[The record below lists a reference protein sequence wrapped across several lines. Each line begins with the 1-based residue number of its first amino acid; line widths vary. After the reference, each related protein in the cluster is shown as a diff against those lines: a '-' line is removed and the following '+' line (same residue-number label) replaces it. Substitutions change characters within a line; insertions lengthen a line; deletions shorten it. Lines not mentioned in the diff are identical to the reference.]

1 MIYKCK
7 TLLIIAV
14 MLFCGNAIMAQGF
27 KQTVRGTVV
36 DNITKSPLIGV
47 NVVVLDSGAFM
58 GAATDID
65 GTFRINDV
73 PVGRSQLR
81 FSYMGY
87 KEVIIPIIIN
97 SAKENVLSVEMNES
111 VITTQAVVITANRD
125 KDKTNN
131 EMAVLSSRM
140 FSIEETNRY
149 AGSRGDPAR
158 MAMNYAGVSG
168 ANDQRNDII
177 IRGNTPSGLLWRID
191 DMDIPNPNH
200 FAAQGTT
207 GGPVSILNNNTL
219 KNSDFITGAFPA
231 EYGNALSGVFDLK
244 MRNGNNEKLEF
255 TGQIGFNGLELGIEG
270 PISKKNKS
278 SYLANY
284 RFSTLDFV
292 YQLGMSVGTSGVPK
306 YQDFTYKVNVPVKSG
321 IISWFG
327 IAGKSS
333 IAMLDSKKD
342 EADLYSESGTDI
354 YNRSD
359 LLTSGL
365 SYTHFHKNK
374 GYSKFLLSGFYEN
387 GGTDLDTLDLHFK
400 PSRFYREDYAN
411 QRYSANYLFSKKIN
425 IKLSTKSGVSYD
437 RLMYSLQSNV
447 FDFDYNDFRK
457 LIDYKNDFNSGLGLY
472 RAYSQWLYKIND
484 NLSINPGVHFM
495 YFDLTSDYAVEPRAG
510 VSWNFAPSHRLSAG
524 YGLHSKIQPL
534 SAYFMETRIDAINT
548 IQTNKNLKFSKAH
561 HYAVAYDW
569 SISEY
574 VRFKS
579 ELYYQDLFN
588 IPVEKQLSSYSMLN
602 TGAGWGVDI
611 ADSLVNKGTGKNYGV
626 EFTLEKFF
634 HKNYYYLLTVSLF
647 ESKYVASDGKEY
659 NTAFNGNYV
668 LNALLGK
675 EFVLNQKTTLYFDI
689 KSTYAGGKRYSPI
702 DIEASKATESTIW
715 TTVYDETKAF
725 SLQQP
730 AYFKTDFKLGIRK
743 EGKKVSQEWSWYVE
757 NITNH
762 KNLLYQSYD
771 KKKGEV
777 QKVYQ
782 LGFFPM
788 AYYRIYF

>member
-1 MIYKCK
+1 MIYKGK
-7 TLLIIAV
+7 VVLISAALLITCNC
-14 MLFCGNAIMAQGF
+14 LMAQGF

-47 NVVVLDSGAFM
+47 NVIVLDSGTFL

-65 GTFRINDV
+65 GAFRINNV
-73 PVGRSQLR
+73 PVGRRQIKL
-81 FSYMGY
+81 SYVGY
-87 KEVIIPIIIN
+87 KEMVVPVIVN
-97 SAKENVLSVEMNES
+97 SAKETVLSLEMNES
-111 VITTQAVVITANRD
+111 VITTQTVVITANRD
-125 KDKTNN
+125 KDKANN
-131 EMAVLSSRM
+131 EMAMLSSRM
-140 FSIEETNRY
+140 FAVEETNRY

-270 PISKKNKS
+270 PISRKNKS
-278 SYLANY
+278 SYLASY
-284 RFSTLDFV
+284 RYSTLDFV
-292 YQLGMSVGTSGVPK
+292 DKIGMDIGTSGVPK
-306 YQDFTYKVNVPVKSG
+306 YQDFTYKVNVPLKSG

-333 IAMLDSKKD
+333 IAMLDSKKN
-342 EADLYSESGTDI
+342 EADLYSESGVDI

-374 GYSKFLLSGFYEN
+374 GYSKFLISGFYEN
-387 GGTDLDTLDLHFK
+387 GGTDLDTLDANNK
-400 PSRFYREDYAN
+400 PNRFYREDFAN
-411 QRYSANYLFSKKIN
+411 MRYSANYLLSKKIN
-425 IKLSTKSGVSYD
+425 VKLSTKSGIIYD
-437 RLMYSLQSNV
+437 RLMYNLHSDV
-447 FDFDYNDFRK
+447 FDNDYNDFRK
-457 LIDYKNDFNSGLGLY
+457 LVEYKNDFSTGLNLY
-472 RAYSQWLYKIND
+472 RAYSQWLYKISD
-484 NLSINPGVHFM
+484 DLSINPGVHFM
-495 YFDLTSDYAVEPRAG
+495 YFDLTSDYAIEPRAG
-510 VSWNFAPSHRLSAG
+510 ISWNVAPSHRLSAG

-534 SAYFMETRIDAINT
+534 SAYFMETRIDAFNT
-548 IQTNKNLKFSKAH
+548 IQTNIDLNLSKAH

-579 ELYYQDLFN
+579 ELYYQDLFD
-588 IPVEKQLSSYSMLN
+588 IPVEKHQSAYSMLN

-611 ADSLVNKGTGKNYGV
+611 ADSLINKGTGKNYGV
-626 EFTLEKFF
+626 EFTIEKFF
-634 HKNYYYLLTVSLF
+634 HKNFYYLFTVSLF
-647 ESKYVASDGKEY
+647 ESKYTASDGKEY

-668 LNALLGK
+668 LNALFGR
-675 EFVLNQKTTLYFDI
+675 EFNLNQKSTLYFDI
-689 KSTYAGGKRYSPI
+689 KSTFAGGKRYTPI
-702 DIEASKATESTIW
+702 DIEASRKTESTIW
-715 TTVYDETKAF
+715 TTEYDNTKAF
-725 SLQQP
+725 SLQHP
-730 AYFKTDFKLGIRK
+730 AYFKTDFKIGIRK
-743 EGKKVSQEWSWYVE
+743 EGKKVFQEWSWYVE

-762 KNLLYQSYD
+762 KIYYTNRTIKARTKY
-771 KKKGEV
+771 KK
-777 QKVYQ
+777 Y
-782 LGFFPM
+782 
-788 AYYRIYF
+788 IS